1 MWKNINRNSIFHEK
15 HGVKSTSLNWPFL
28 FRNPRESCVIASS
41 EIDLD
46 TLETDSV
53 TQLTVSLK
61 GDKNYQALS
70 QISLVLWVTGI
81 NSAGP
86 QADWANTPGTE
97 L

>member
-15 HGVKSTSLNWPFL
+15 HGVKPTSLNWPFL

-86 QADWANTPGTE
+86 PADWANTPGIE

>member
-1 MWKNINRNSIFHEK
+1 M
-15 HGVKSTSLNWPFL
+15 
-28 FRNPRESCVIASS
+28 IASS

-46 TLETDSV
+46 TLEADSV

-86 QADWANTPGTE
+86 PADWANTPGSE

>member
-15 HGVKSTSLNWPFL
+15 HGVKPTSLNWPFL

-46 TLETDSV
+46 TLEADSV

-86 QADWANTPGTE
+86 PADLANTPGSE